1 MTNLDWF
8 EYISEADVTATA
20 AAHTVVDAGG
30 FWLLPDAVDDFPGVN
45 RAAPVARNINAL
57 DVHVMIAAFQAHKRV
72 PALECIE
79 EVLGVPTPPE
89 A

>member
-8 EYISEADVTATA
+8 ERISEADVTATA
-20 AAHTVVDAGG
+20 VG
-30 FWLLPDAVDDFPGVN
+30 DFPGVN
-45 RAAPVARNINAL
+45 RAAPVARNINAP

-72 PALECIE
+72 PTPECIKE
-79 EVLGVPTPPE
+79 ILGVPTPPE

>member
-1 MTNLDWF
+1 MTNLDWL
-8 EYISEADVTATA
+8 ERISEADVAATA
-20 AAHTVVDAGG
+20 ATRTVVDAGG